1 MLPSGSRDSL
11 QLLGENPYLSSQKI
25 NSRDSF
31 SIAKFM
37 SFLVNIQFAILYEL
51 RRKLIDVDSSDL
63 VYVHVGSLPC

>member
-31 SIAKFM
+31 SIAKFI

-51 RRKLIDVDSSDL
+51 RRKLLILSWQ
-63 VYVHVGSLPC
+63 